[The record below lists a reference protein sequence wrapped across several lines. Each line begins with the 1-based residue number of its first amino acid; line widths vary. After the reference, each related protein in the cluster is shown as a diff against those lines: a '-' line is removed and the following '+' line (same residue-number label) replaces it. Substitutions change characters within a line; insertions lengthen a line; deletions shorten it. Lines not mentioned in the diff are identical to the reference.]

1 MDSLSRATIPAAL
14 LAVATWAGGASAQ
27 TLTHNGFNNSLST
40 TGGPTSYG
48 YGMGNDGMSTLGNHG
63 AGGMDQGYG
72 LSTITAGYLYGGASL
87 GATSYGYG
95 GWSYTPAPNLGAF
108 AGNVTGTAT
117 GYGFAPL
124 YSPAAMSMNG
134 IYATQYGPYGL
145 GRNWTG
151 SLAVPSAAA
160 PPIGGITFIPGP
172 LGMKF
177 LR

>member
-1 MDSLSRATIPAAL
+1 MHSLRRATIPAAL
-14 LAVATWAGGASAQ
+14 LAVATWAGGARAQ
-27 TLTHNGFNNSLST
+27 MLTHNGFNNSLST
-40 TGGPTSYG
+40 TGGPMSYG
-48 YGMGNDGMSTLGNHG
+48 DGMANDGMSNFGNND
-63 AGGMDQGYG
+63 AGGMGQGYG
-72 LSTITAGYLYGGASL
+72 LSTITAGYLNGGGNLAS
-87 GATSYGYG
+87 TSYGYA
-95 GWSYTPAPNLGAF
+95 GWTYTPVLYRGAF
-108 AGNVTGTAT
+108 AGNGGTTAT

-151 SLAVPSAAA
+151 SLAVPSAAI

-172 LGMKF
+172 FGMKF